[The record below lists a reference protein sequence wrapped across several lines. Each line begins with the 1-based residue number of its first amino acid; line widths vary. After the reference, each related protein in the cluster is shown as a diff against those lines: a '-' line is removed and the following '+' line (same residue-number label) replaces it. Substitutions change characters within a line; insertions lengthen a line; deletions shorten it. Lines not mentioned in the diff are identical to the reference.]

1 MHKIVQS
8 GEFLARLLVPLL
20 KTGLALAKNVLKPLA
35 KSVLIQLRTTAAAQQ
50 QTQQFKRKFWTRSS
64 FGLRMRGLIVSNE
77 EMNDIMKIVKSRE
90 EFGLLIKIVSET
102 IKNEA
107 KEQRGISEHVIRY
120 IRY

>member
-8 GEFLARLLVPLL
+8 GEFLARILVPLL
-20 KTGLALAKNVLKPLA
+20 KTGLPLAKNVLKPLA

-50 QTQQFKRKFWTRSS
+50 QMQQFKRKFWTRSS

-107 KEQRGISEHVIRY
+107 KEQRGDF
-120 IRY
+120 